1 MKPQICLKHPPNFLI
16 KRKGGL
22 EGGRKEKGKEKK
34 EKKRKRKKRHL
45 LEAEINEYR
54 IQLLLRAGK
63 QCLEFESS
71 QVNKDYSSK
80 EHNRIKSP
88 HCTFLYNQHP
98 IINH

>member
-1 MKPQICLKHPPNFLI
+1 MI
-16 KRKGGL
+16 KRKEGRA
-22 EGGRKEKGKEKK
+22 GGRKEKGKEKNKKKKGK
-34 EKKRKRKKRHL
+34 ERKGQ
-45 LEAEINEYR
+45 LEAEITEQR

-63 QCLEFESS
+63 HCLEFESS
-71 QVNKDYSSK
+71 RVNKDYSSR